1 MTSAVLQEVRHD
13 PPSEL
18 PVRRGRG
25 GVRLLLTSLPLV
37 VLGLLVFYP
46 LCFTVVEAIT
56 GSSRLYAQSH
66 GFGSVFGQVLAS
78 GEFHSAL
85 FNTVLIACLSTAG
98 CLVLGFVLALIVSFV
113 PFPGSRVLSR
123 FIDAYLAFPSFLI
136 ALSFTFLYGANGL
149 VNGALMH
156 VLGTSTP
163 PLGNFVSTRWAVI
176 LAEIT
181 FYTPF
186 VMRPLLAAFSQLD
199 VSVIEVASSL
209 GGRPMRLIRQIILP
223 EAMPA
228 LLAGGSLTLV
238 LTLNEFGIVA
248 MIGAKGVTTLTLQIY
263 SEAIVNNDSTIAS
276 VMAVVSIV
284 LSLTLY
290 SLYRLV
296 LKRSGGS
303 RAGAL

>member
-1 MTSAVLQEVRHD
+1 MASAAVG
-13 PPSEL
+13 
-18 PVRRGRG
+18 VRRKSKRRERTGSRG
-25 GVRLLLTSLPLV
+25 GVRALLISLPLV

-46 LCFTVVEAIT
+46 LCFIVYEAFT
-56 GSSRLYAQSH
+56 GSSRLYYQAN
-66 GFGSVFGQVLAS
+66 GFGAVFGEVLAS
-78 GEFHSAL
+78 SEFHSAL
-85 FNTVLIACLSTAG
+85 FNTVVIAALSTAG

-113 PFPGSRVLSR
+113 PFPGSRALSR

-156 VLGTSTP
+156 LLGTDTP
-163 PLGNFVSTRWAVI
+163 PMGSFVSTRWAVI

-186 VMRPLLAAFSQLD
+186 VMRPLLASFSQMD
-199 VSVIEVASSL
+199 SSVIEVASSL
-209 GGRPMRLIRQIILP
+209 GARPMRLIRQVILP

-248 MIGAKGVTTLTLQIY
+248 MMGAKGVTTLTLQIY

-276 VMAVVSIV
+276 AMAVVSIV

-290 SLYRLV
+290 SLYRMV